1 MLAIVLALAAGASWG
16 GSCFLS
22 GSQTRR
28 TSLWT
33 VLVVSQLAGLGL
45 MAAILLARGRALPDE
60 VLLPALAAGVLSVVS
75 IAASYQAL
83 AIGVMCI
90 IGPIISLSVAVPV
103 IVGLAAGERPSELQ
117 LVGIAIAL
125 SGVILASRE
134 KSAGTCHQATSRA
147 SVGFAVLTAVVW
159 GVVMVL
165 YAKGG
170 ETDASWTVFLSRSTS
185 TAILALAFVAV
196 RPKLKLTRAA
206 AVPIL
211 AIGAFEVAGNQLFS
225 MAATLGYLS
234 VASVLSSVYPVF
246 LIGLAYFLLHER
258 LSRTQQLGI
267 AAALAGVALI
277 AAG

>member
-1 MLAIVLALAAGASWG
+1 MLAIILALAAGASWG

-22 GSQTRR
+22 GIQTRR

-45 MAAILLARGRALPDE
+45 MAVIVLARGRALPDE
-60 VLLPALAAGVLSVVS
+60 VVLPALAAGVLSVVS

-103 IVGLAAGERPSELQ
+103 VVGLAAGERPSALQ
-117 LVGIAIAL
+117 LAGIVIAL
-125 SGVILASRE
+125 SGVVLASRA

-147 SVGFAVLTAVVW
+147 SVWFAVLTAVVW

-170 ETDASWTVFLSRSTS
+170 ETDAPWTVFLSRSTS
-185 TAILALAFVAV
+185 TAVLALALVVV
-196 RPKLKLTRAA
+196 RPRLKLTKA
-206 AVPIL
+206 AVAPIM

-225 MAATLGYLS
+225 VAASLGYLS

-258 LSRTQQLGI
+258 LSRAQQLGV
-267 AAALAGVALI
+267 AVALIGVALI

>member
-33 VLVVSQLAGLGL
+33 VLVFSQLAGLSL
-45 MAAILLARGRALPDE
+45 MAVIVLARGRALPDE
-60 VLLPALAAGVLSVVS
+60 VLLPALAAGVLSVVT

-103 IVGLAAGERPSELQ
+103 IVGLAAGERPSVMQ
-117 LVGIAIAL
+117 FAGIVIAL
-125 SGVILASRE
+125 GGVVLASRA
-134 KSAGTCHQATSRA
+134 KSAGARHQATSKA
-147 SVGFAVLTAVVW
+147 SIVLAVVTAVVW
-159 GVVMVL
+159 GVVLVL

-170 ETDASWTVFLSRSTS
+170 ESDPYWTVFLSRSTS
-185 TAILALAFVAV
+185 TAIFALAFVV
-196 RPKLKLTRAA
+196 TRPSLKLTRAA

-211 AIGAFEVAGNQLFS
+211 AIGALEIAGNQLFAVAS
-225 MAATLGYLS
+225 TLGYLS
-234 VASVLSSVYPVF
+234 IVSVLSAVYPVF
-246 LIGLAYFLLHER
+246 VIGLAYIVLRER
-258 LSRTQQLGI
+258 LSRVQQLGI
-267 AAALAGVALI
+267 ATALAGVALI

>member
-1 MLAIVLALAAGASWG
+1 MLAIVLALFAGASWG

-33 VLVVSQLAGLGL
+33 VIVFSQLAGLLL
-45 MAAILLARGRALPDE
+45 MVAIVLARGRALPDG
-60 VLLPALAAGVLSVVS
+60 VLLPALAAGLLSVVS
-75 IAASYQAL
+75 VAASYQAL

-103 IVGLAAGERPSELQ
+103 IVGLAAGERPSAVQ
-117 LVGIAIAL
+117 LLGIAIAL
-125 SGVILASRE
+125 GGVVLASRE

-147 SVGFAVLTAVVW
+147 SVGYAVLTAVVW

-170 ETDASWTVFLSRSTS
+170 EADASWTVLLSRSTS
-185 TAILALAFVAV
+185 TAILLAAFVVV
-196 RPKLKLTRAA
+196 RPALKLTRTAA
-206 AVPIL
+206 APIL
-211 AIGAFEVAGNQLFS
+211 AIGVFEVAGNQLFAV
-225 MAATLGYLS
+225 AATLGYLS
-234 VASVLSSVYPVF
+234 VASVLSSIYPIFV
-246 LIGLAYFLLHER
+246 IALAYAFLHER
-258 LSRTQQLGI
+258 LSRAQQLGV

>member
-45 MAAILLARGRALPDE
+45 IAVIVLARGRALPDE

-103 IVGLAAGERPSELQ
+103 VVGLAAGERPSALQ
-117 LVGIAIAL
+117 LAGIAVAL
-125 SGVILASRE
+125 GGVVLASRE

-147 SVGFAVLTAVVW
+147 SVGYAVLTAVVW

-170 ETDASWTVFLSRSTS
+170 ESDASWTVFLSRSTS
-185 TAILALAFVAV
+185 TAILALAFVVV
-196 RPKLKLTRAA
+196 RPKLKLTRAV

-211 AIGAFEVAGNQLFS
+211 AIGAFEVAGNQLFAV
-225 MAATLGYLS
+225 AATLGYLS
-234 VASVLSSVYPVF
+234 IASVLSSVYPVF
-246 LIGLAYFLLHER
+246 VIALAYAFLHER

>member
-1 MLAIVLALAAGASWG
+1 MLAIFLALAAGASWG

-33 VLVVSQLAGLGL
+33 VIVFSQLAGLSL
-45 MAAILLARGRALPDE
+45 MAVIVLARGRALPDE

-103 IVGLAAGERPSELQ
+103 VVGLAAGERPSALQ
-117 LVGIAIAL
+117 LAGIAIAL
-125 SGVILASRE
+125 GGVVLASRE
-134 KSAGTCHQATSRA
+134 KSAGSCHQSTSRA
-147 SVGFAVLTAVVW
+147 SVGYAVLTAVVW

-170 ETDASWTVFLSRSTS
+170 ETDASWTVLLSRSTS
-185 TAILALAFVAV
+185 TVILGLGFLIA
-196 RPKLKLTRAA
+196 RPALKLTRAA
-206 AVPIL
+206 AAPIL
-211 AIGAFEVAGNQLFS
+211 AIGLFEVAGNQLFAV
-225 MAATLGYLS
+225 AATLGFLS
-234 VASVLSSVYPVF
+234 IASVLSSIYPIFV
-246 LIGLAYFLLHER
+246 IALAYVFLHER
-258 LSRTQQLGI
+258 LSRTQQVGV
-267 AAALAGVALI
+267 AVALAGVALI

>member
-33 VLVVSQLAGLGL
+33 VIVFSQLAGLGL
-45 MAAILLARGRALPDE
+45 MAVILLARGRTLPDE
-60 VLLPALAAGVLSVVS
+60 IVLPALAAGVLSVVS

-103 IVGLAAGERPSELQ
+103 VVGLAAGERPSAVQ
-117 LVGIAIAL
+117 LAGIAIAL

-185 TAILALAFVAV
+185 TAILAFAFVVV
-196 RPKLKLTRAA
+196 RPSLKLTRAA
-206 AVPIL
+206 AVPIM
-211 AIGAFEVAGNQLFS
+211 AIGVFEVVGNQLFS
-225 MAATLGYLS
+225 VAATLGYLS

-258 LSRTQQLGI
+258 LSRTQQIGI
-267 AAALAGVALI
+267 AAALAGVTLI

>member
-33 VLVVSQLAGLGL
+33 VIVFSQLAGLSL
-45 MAAILLARGRALPDE
+45 LAVIVLARGRALPDE
-60 VLLPALAAGVLSVVS
+60 VLLPALAAGLLSVVS

-103 IVGLAAGERPSELQ
+103 VVGLAAGERPSALQ
-117 LVGIAIAL
+117 LAGIAVAL
-125 SGVILASRE
+125 GGVVLASRE
-134 KSAGTCHQATSRA
+134 KSAGTCHQSTSRA
-147 SVGFAVLTAVVW
+147 SVGYAVLTAVVW

-170 ETDASWTVFLSRSTS
+170 EADATWTVFLSRSTS
-185 TAILALAFVAV
+185 TAILALAFVV
-196 RPKLKLTRAA
+196 TRPRLKLTKAA
-206 AVPIL
+206 MAPIL
-211 AIGAFEVAGNQLFS
+211 AVGAFEVAGNQLFS
-225 MAATLGYLS
+225 VAATLGYLS
-234 VASVLSSVYPVF
+234 VTSVLSSVYPIFV
-246 LIGLAYFLLHER
+246 IGLAYVLLHER

-267 AAALAGVALI
+267 AAAVTGVALI

>member
-1 MLAIVLALAAGASWG
+1 MLAIALALAAGASWG

-33 VLVVSQLAGLGL
+33 VIVFSQLAGLVV
-45 MAAILLARGRALPDE
+45 MAVVVLARGRALPDE
-60 VLLPALAAGVLSVVS
+60 VLLPAFAAGVLSVVS

-103 IVGLAAGERPSELQ
+103 VVGLATGERPSMLQ
-117 LVGIAIAL
+117 LAGIGLAL
-125 SGVILASRE
+125 GGVVLASRE

-147 SVGFAVLTAVVW
+147 SVAYAVLCAVVW

-165 YAKGG
+165 YAKGA
-170 ETDASWTVFLSRSTS
+170 ETDAPWTVLFSRSTS
-185 TAILALAFVAV
+185 TVLLLLAFVVV
-196 RPKLKLTRAA
+196 RPRLKLTRAA
-206 AVPIL
+206 LAPIL
-211 AIGAFEVAGNQLFS
+211 AIGVFEVAGNQLFAV
-225 MAATLGYLS
+225 AASLGYLS
-234 VASVLSSVYPVF
+234 IASVLSSVYPVF
-246 LIGLAYFLLHER
+246 VIALAYIFLHER
-258 LSRTQQLGI
+258 LSRAQQLGV
-267 AAALAGVALI
+267 AVALTGVALI

>member
-1 MLAIVLALAAGASWG
+1 MLAIVLALFAGASWG

-33 VLVVSQLAGLGL
+33 VIVFSQLAGLTL
-45 MAAILLARGRALPDE
+45 MVVIVAARGHALPDG
-60 VLLPALAAGVLSVVS
+60 VLLPALAAGVLSIVS
-75 IAASYQAL
+75 VAASYQAL

-103 IVGLAAGERPSELQ
+103 IVGLAAGERPSLVQ
-117 LVGIAIAL
+117 LAGIGIAL
-125 SGVILASRE
+125 GGVVLASRE

-147 SVGFAVLTAVVW
+147 SVGYAVLTAVVW

-170 ETDASWTVFLSRSTS
+170 ESDAFWTVLISRLTT
-185 TAILALAFVAV
+185 TAILLAAFVVA
-196 RPKLKLTRAA
+196 RPTLRLTRAA
-206 AVPIL
+206 VAPIL
-211 AIGAFEVAGNQLFS
+211 AIGVFEVAGNQLFAV
-225 MAATLGYLS
+225 AASLGYLS
-234 VASVLSSVYPVF
+234 IASVLSSIYPIFVIALAYVF
-246 LIGLAYFLLHER
+246 LRER
-258 LSRTQQLGI
+258 LSRTQQLGVVT
-267 AAALAGVALI
+267 ALAGVALI

>member
-1 MLAIVLALAAGASWG
+1 MLAI
-16 GSCFLS
+16 
-22 GSQTRR
+22 
-28 TSLWT
+28 
-33 VLVVSQLAGLGL
+33 
-45 MAAILLARGRALPDE
+45 IL
-60 VLLPALAAGVLSVVS
+60 ALAAGVLSVVS

-103 IVGLAAGERPSELQ
+103 VVGLVAGERPSALQ
-117 LVGIAIAL
+117 LTGIAIAL
-125 SGVILASRE
+125 GGVVLASRE

-185 TAILALAFVAV
+185 TAILALGFVVV
-196 RPKLKLTRAA
+196 RPSLKLTRAA
-206 AVPIL
+206 VAPIM

-225 MAATLGYLS
+225 VAASLGYLS

-246 LIGLAYFLLHER
+246 LIGLAYFCCTSASRARSRWGSRRR
-258 LSRTQQLGI
+258 LQGWR
-267 AAALAGVALI
+267 
-277 AAG
+277 

>member
-45 MAAILLARGRALPDE
+45 MAVVVLAQGRALPEE
-60 VLLPALAAGVLSVVS
+60 VVLTGLAAGVLSVVS

-103 IVGLAAGERPSELQ
+103 VVGLAAGERPSALQ
-117 LVGIAIAL
+117 LAGIVIAL
-125 SGVILASRE
+125 GGVILASRE
-134 KSAGTCHQATSRA
+134 KSAGACHQATSRV

-185 TAILALAFVAV
+185 TVILALAFVVV
-196 RPKLKLTRAA
+196 RPSLKLTRAA
-206 AVPIL
+206 VAPIM

-225 MAATLGYLS
+225 VAATLGYLS

-246 LIGLAYFLLHER
+246 LITLAYFMLHER
-258 LSRTQQLGI
+258 LSRTQQVGI
-267 AAALAGVALI
+267 AVALVGVAMI

>member
-1 MLAIVLALAAGASWG
+1 VIV
-16 GSCFLS
+16 F
-22 GSQTRR
+22 SQF
-28 TSLWT
+28 
-33 VLVVSQLAGLGL
+33 AGLGL
-45 MAAILLARGRALPDE
+45 MAVIVLARGRELPGE
-60 VLLPALAAGVLSVVS
+60 VLLPALVAGVLSVVS

-103 IVGLAAGERPSELQ
+103 VVGLASGERPSVLQ
-117 LVGIAIAL
+117 LTGIAIAL
-125 SGVILASRE
+125 GGVVLASRE
-134 KSAGTCHQATSRA
+134 KSAGTCHQSTSRA
-147 SVGFAVLTAVVW
+147 SVGYAVLTAVVW

-170 ETDASWTVFLSRSTS
+170 ESDVSWTVLLSRSTS
-185 TAILALAFVAV
+185 TAILTLGFLVA

-211 AIGAFEVAGNQLFS
+211 AIGAFEGAGNQLFAV
-225 MAATLGYLS
+225 AATLGYLS
-234 VASVLSSVYPVF
+234 IASVLSSIYPIFV
-246 LIGLAYFLLHER
+246 IALAYAFLHER
-258 LSRTQQLGI
+258 LSRAQQLGV

>member
-1 MLAIVLALAAGASWG
+1 MLAIILALAAGASWG

-45 MAAILLARGRALPDE
+45 MAVFVLARGRALPDE
-60 VLLPALAAGVLSVVS
+60 VVLTAIAAGVLSVVS

-103 IVGLAAGERPSELQ
+103 VVGLATGERPSALQ
-117 LVGIAIAL
+117 LAGIVVAL
-125 SGVILASRE
+125 GGVVLASRE
-134 KSAGTCHQATSRA
+134 KSAGMYHQATSRA
-147 SVGFAVLTAVVW
+147 SVWYAVATAVVW

-165 YAKGG
+165 YARGG
-170 ETDASWTVFLSRSTS
+170 ETDASWTVLLSRATS
-185 TAILALAFVAV
+185 TGILALAFVVA
-196 RPKLKLTRAA
+196 RPRLRLTRAA
-206 AVPIL
+206 VAPIMAV
-211 AIGAFEVAGNQLFS
+211 GAFEVAGNQLFS
-225 MAATLGYLS
+225 VAATLGYLS
-234 VASVLSSVYPVF
+234 VASVLSAVYPVF
-246 LIGLAYFLLHER
+246 LIVLAYFLLHER
-258 LSRTQQLGI
+258 LARIQQVGI

>member
-22 GSQTRR
+22 GAQTRR

-33 VLVVSQLAGLGL
+33 VIVFSQLAGLVL
-45 MAAILLARGRALPDE
+45 MTLIVLLRGRALPAE

-103 IVGLAAGERPSELQ
+103 VVGLAAGERPSVLQ
-117 LVGIAIAL
+117 LAGIGLAL
-125 SGVILASRE
+125 GGVVLASRE

-147 SVGFAVLTAVVW
+147 SVVYAVLCAVVW

-165 YAKGG
+165 YAKGA
-170 ETDASWTVFLSRSTS
+170 ETDAPWTVLLSRSTS
-185 TAILALAFVAV
+185 TGILLLGFVVV
-196 RPKLKLTRAA
+196 RPALRLTRAA
-206 AVPIL
+206 LAPIL
-211 AIGAFEVAGNQLFS
+211 AIGVFEVAGNQLFAV
-225 MAATLGYLS
+225 AASLGYLS
-234 VASVLSSVYPVF
+234 IASVLSSVYPVF
-246 LIGLAYFLLHER
+246 VIALAYAFLHER
-258 LSRTQQLGI
+258 LSRAQQLGV
-267 AAALAGVALI
+267 AVALTGVALI

>member
-1 MLAIVLALAAGASWG
+1 MLAIVLALFAGASWG

-33 VLVVSQLAGLGL
+33 VIVFSQLAGLLL
-45 MAAILLARGRALPDE
+45 MVVIVLARGHGLPDG
-60 VLLPALAAGVLSVVS
+60 VLVPAIAAGVLSVVS
-75 IAASYQAL
+75 VAASYQAL

-103 IVGLAAGERPSELQ
+103 IVGLAAGERPSVVQ
-117 LVGIAIAL
+117 LAGIGIAL
-125 SGVILASRE
+125 GGVVLASRE

-147 SVGFAVLTAVVW
+147 SVGYAVLTAVVW

-170 ETDASWTVFLSRSTS
+170 ESDASWTVLISRSTT
-185 TAILALAFVAV
+185 TALLLAAFVVV
-196 RPKLKLTRAA
+196 RPALRLTRAA
-206 AVPIL
+206 VAPIL
-211 AIGAFEVAGNQLFS
+211 AIGVFEVAGNQLFS
-225 MAATLGYLS
+225 VAASLGYLS
-234 VASVLSSVYPVF
+234 IASVLSSIYPIFVIALAYVF
-246 LIGLAYFLLHER
+246 LRER
-258 LSRTQQLGI
+258 LSRTQQLGV
-267 AAALAGVALI
+267 ATALAGVVLI

>member
-45 MAAILLARGRALPDE
+45 MAVVVLAQGRALPTE
-60 VLLPALAAGVLSVVS
+60 VLLTGLAAGVLSVVS

-103 IVGLAAGERPSELQ
+103 VVGLVAGERPSALQ
-117 LVGIAIAL
+117 LAGIVIAL
-125 SGVILASRE
+125 GGVVLASRE
-134 KSAGTCHQATSRA
+134 RSAGTCHQATSRA
-147 SVGFAVLTAVVW
+147 SVGFAALTAVVW

-170 ETDASWTVFLSRSTS
+170 ETDASWTVFLSRATS
-185 TAILALAFVAV
+185 TAILALAFVVV
-196 RPKLKLTRAA
+196 RPSLKLTRAA
-206 AVPIL
+206 VAPIM

-225 MAATLGYLS
+225 VAASLGYLS

-258 LSRTQQLGI
+258 LSRTQQVGI

>member
-33 VLVVSQLAGLGL
+33 VLVVSQLAGLVV
-45 MAAILLARGRALPDE
+45 MAVIVLARDRALPDE

-103 IVGLAAGERPSELQ
+103 VVGLAAGERPSALQ
-117 LVGIAIAL
+117 LAGIGLAL
-125 SGVILASRE
+125 AGVVLASRE

-147 SVGFAVLTAVVW
+147 SIGYAALTAVVW

-185 TAILALAFVAV
+185 AVILALAFVV
-196 RPKLKLTRAA
+196 MRPRLKLTRAA
-206 AVPIL
+206 VVPIM
-211 AIGAFEVAGNQLFS
+211 AIGVFEIAGNQLFS
-225 MAATLGYLS
+225 VAATLGYLS
-234 VASVLSSVYPVF
+234 VAAVLSSVYPVF

-258 LSRTQQLGI
+258 LSRAQQLGV
-267 AAALAGVALI
+267 AVALTGVALI

>member
-45 MAAILLARGRALPDE
+45 MAVVVVAQGRALPEE
-60 VLLPALAAGVLSVVS
+60 VVLTGLAAGVLSVVS

-103 IVGLAAGERPSELQ
+103 VVGLVAVERPSALQ
-117 LVGIAIAL
+117 LTGIVIAL
-125 SGVILASRE
+125 GGVVLASRE

-170 ETDASWTVFLSRSTS
+170 ETDASGPSSSPGRPARPFWRSRSS
-185 TAILALAFVAV
+185 WCG
-196 RPKLKLTRAA
+196 RA
-206 AVPIL
+206 
-211 AIGAFEVAGNQLFS
+211 
-225 MAATLGYLS
+225 
-234 VASVLSSVYPVF
+234 
-246 LIGLAYFLLHER
+246 
-258 LSRTQQLGI
+258 
-267 AAALAGVALI
+267 
-277 AAG
+277 